1 MNRQITLSLKDVIK
15 WDKDFNIYSHYAKLE
30 TIKDYIVEKLD
41 YSHLD
46 IGDNTDFK
54 IKNDKIILDLELI
67 SK

>member
-1 MNRQITLSLKDVIK
+1 MNKQITLLLSDIIK
-15 WDKDFNIYSHYAKLE
+15 WDKDFNIYSHYEKLE
-30 TIKDYIVEKLD
+30 TIKDYIVERLG
-41 YSHLD
+41 YSHLE